1 MKKILIILCLSA
13 CVVGTYAQRRGA
25 AGATGTTGTT
35 GAVGT
40 RPGARPGG
48 NADPYIKEHYV
59 KTQAYIPMRD
69 GVKLFC
75 TIYSPKDQ
83 SQKYPIIMT
92 RTPYNVGPYEET
104 AYKGSLGQDTVLSRE
119 GFIFVYE
126 DVRGRYMS
134 EGEFVNVRPQ
144 IDTKPKV
151 NSKAMDKSSSLSMQ
165 PSPQVKPAGTPP
177 IDESTDT
184 YDTIDWLINNV
195 PNNNG
200 RVGIEGISY
209 PGFYSTASLPNAH
222 PALKAVSPQAPVTEW
237 FKGDDFHHKGVF
249 FEMDAFAFLTS
260 FGVPRPKPVTPDQI
274 KNAIPHG
281 YKDNYKFYLEMGA
294 LPNFK
299 KKYLGDSVKFW
310 DDMMNHPN
318 YDSFWQGMNI
328 LPHLV
333 NIKPAVLTVGGFFDA
348 EDAYGAQAVYKAIEK
363 QNPQST
369 KNMLVLGPWY
379 HGGWERS
386 ADGQYFG
393 DQDFGSNTSDYFQK
407 NIQLPFFNYYLKD
420 KGTMDLPEASIF
432 ISGSNQWHRFNEWP
446 PKNTT
451 EKSLYLQPN
460 GKLSFTKPTANGG
473 FDEYVSD
480 PAAPVPY
487 QDGIQQARTREY
499 MLDDQRFASRR
510 PDVKT
515 YQTDVLTEDITLT
528 GPVVANLFSSIST
541 TDADYVVKLIDV
553 FPDDYPNTNPKPYTK
568 NPIMAGYQ
576 MMIRGEIFRGRFRN
590 SFEYPEPFVPGKITN
605 IKYDMP
611 DVGHTFRKGHRIMI
625 QVQSSW
631 FPLGDRN
638 PQKFVDI
645 NKAKDSDFQKST
657 IRIYHDATSP
667 SSVKVTVLNN

>member
-1 MKKILIILCLSA
+1 MKKSLLILSLAVFAL
-13 CVVGTYAQRRGA
+13 GLHAQQRG
-25 AGATGTTGTT
+25 
-35 GAVGT
+35 
-40 RPGARPGG
+40 GG
-48 NADPYIKEHYV
+48 NAAFAASAAYVKEHYV
-59 KTQAYIPMRD
+59 KTQQYIPVRD

-83 SQKYPIIMT
+83 SQKYPILMT
-92 RTPYNVGPYEET
+92 RTPYSVGPYNANE
-104 AYKGSLGQDTVLSRE
+104 YKTSLGQDSVLMHE

-134 EGEFVNVRPQ
+134 EGEFVNIRPQ
-144 IDTKPKV
+144 LKPKTKPAAV
-151 NSKAMDKSSSLSMQ
+151 PMDKTASNV
-165 PSPQVKPAGTPP
+165 SPNNTPQINASGVPP

-184 YDTIDWLINNV
+184 YDTIDWLVKNL

-260 FGVPRPKPVTPDQI
+260 FGVPRPKPVPRYLNGI
-274 KNAIPHG
+274 KVKPFR
-281 YKDNYKFYLEMGA
+281 DNYQFYLEMGA

-318 YDSFWQGMNI
+318 FDSFWQDRTI

-363 QNPQST
+363 QSTQT
-369 KNMLVLGPWY
+369 KNMIVLGPWY

-386 ADGQYFG
+386 NGRYFG
-393 DQDFGSNTSDYFQK
+393 DQDFESNTSLWFQE
-407 NIQLPFFNYYLKD
+407 NVQLPFFNYYLKD
-420 KGTMDLPEASIF
+420 KGTMDLPKATIF
-432 ISGSNQWHRFNEWP
+432 ISGSNKWHKFNEWP

-451 EKSLYLQPN
+451 EKTLYFQAN
-460 GKLSFTKPTANGG
+460 GKLSFTAPKAGAS

-480 PAAPVPY
+480 PASPVPY
-487 QDGIQQARTREY
+487 QAGIQERRTREY
-499 MLDDQRFASRR
+499 MLDDQRFAERR

-515 YQTDVLTEDITLT
+515 YKTDVLTEDITLA
-528 GPVVANLFSSIST
+528 GPVIAQLFTST
-541 TDADYVVKLIDV
+541 TGTDADYVVKLIDV
-553 FPDDYPNTNPKPYTK
+553 FPDDAPNPEPVPMLQYPYTH
-568 NPIMAGYQ
+568 NVTMAGYE
-576 MMIRGEIFRGRFRN
+576 MLVRGEIFRGRFRK
-590 SFEYPEPFVPGKITN
+590 SFEHPEPFVPGKVTEV
-605 IKYDMP
+605 KYDMP
-611 DVGHTFRKGHRIMI
+611 DVGHTFKKGHSIMI
-625 QVQSSW
+625 QVQNTW

-645 NKAKDSDFQKST
+645 NKAKDSDFQKAT
-657 IRIYHDATSP
+657 IRIYHDATAASG
-667 SSVKVTVLNN
+667 VKVTLLNE

>member
-1 MKKILIILCLSA
+1 MKKSLLTLA
-13 CVVGTYAQRRGA
+13 LLVCVGGAFAQR
-25 AGATGTTGTT
+25 TGGR
-35 GAVGT
+35 GAVGAAT
-40 RPGARPGG
+40 PTTGGIQRPPNREAEWV
-48 NADPYIKEHYV
+48 KEHYT
-59 KTQAYIPMRD
+59 KTEVMIPMRD
-69 GVKLFC
+69 GVKLFASVY
-75 TIYSPKDQ
+75 TPKDQ

-92 RTPYNVGPYEET
+92 RTPYNSGPYPLEQ
-104 AYKGSLGQDTVLSRE
+104 YKTSLGQDTVLSRE

-144 IDTKPKV
+144 IQNKPMAMTKPAD
-151 NSKAMDKSSSLSMQ
+151 KAAVRAPQ
-165 PSPQVKPAGTPP
+165 PMAKGPQSATPP

-184 YDTIDWLINNV
+184 YDTIDWLVKNL

-222 PALKAVSPQAPVTEW
+222 PALRAVSPQAPVTEW

-260 FGVPRPKPVTPDQI
+260 FGVPRPKPVPQYLNPVKYTR
-274 KNAIPHG
+274 

-318 YDSFWQGMNI
+318 YDAFWQGMNI

-348 EDAYGAQAVYKAIEK
+348 EDAYGAQAVYKAIERQSPNT
-363 QNPQST
+363 QNR
-369 KNMLVLGPWY
+369 LVLGPWY

-407 NIQLPFFNYYLKD
+407 HIQLPFFNYYLKD

-432 ISGSNQWHRFNEWP
+432 ISGTNQWHRFNEWP

-451 EKSLYLQPN
+451 EKNLYFQPN
-460 GKLSFTKPTANGG
+460 GKLSFEKPTAKAS

-480 PAAPVPY
+480 PASPVPY
-487 QDGIQQARTREY
+487 QNGIQAGRTREY
-499 MLDDQRFASRR
+499 MLDDQRFAERR

-515 YQTDVLTEDITLT
+515 YKTEVLTEDITFT

-553 FPDDYPNTNPKPYTK
+553 FPDDATLTNPKPYTP
-568 NPIMAGYQ
+568 NAVMGGYE
-576 MMIRGEIFRGRFRN
+576 MMVRGEIFRGKFRN
-590 SFEYPEPFVPGKITN
+590 SWEHPEPFVPGKVTN
-605 IKYDMP
+605 IKYDLP
-611 DVGHTFRKGHRIMI
+611 DVSHTFKKGHRIMI

-657 IRIYHDATSP
+657 IRIYHDITAP
-667 SSVKVTVLNN
+667 SSVKVTVLNEKL